1 MAAPVY
7 ATTAEYEASPYGVAT
22 DPGNLGDR
30 LAIASR
36 EIDGLLLTAVY
47 DINGSEQPTRAADV
61 EAIREATIA
70 QASFDI
76 DPNAGAATAGGI
88 PAGYTAVSAGP
99 ISLTK
104 ADTGTG
110 PVVYNGI
117 AYPRTAVMLLR
128 QSGLLPGWI
137 GMA

>member
-7 ATTAEYEASPYGVAT
+7 ATTVEYEASPYGFAEAPA
-22 DPGNLGDR
+22 DLAGR

-36 EIDGLLLTAVY
+36 EIDALLLTAVY
-47 DINGSEQPTRAADV
+47 DVGVNEQPTVAAEV

-76 DPNAGAATAGGI
+76 DPNAGAATTGGI

-110 PVVYNGI
+110 PVIRNGI

-128 QSGLLPGWI
+128 QAGLLPGRI
-137 GMA
+137 GMV